1 MIRYLVIIKYDRL
14 LYFKLKISLDYVQ
27 FQDFLEN
34 SQNSHIEEA
43 NFQKLGMIVGISAF
57 PVGISSIRI

>member
-1 MIRYLVIIKYDRL
+1 MGSGYCLIRYLVIIKYDRL
-14 LYFKLKISLDYVQ
+14 LYFKLKISLYSVQ

-43 NFQKLGMIVGISAF
+43 NFQKLGMIVGI
-57 PVGISSIRI
+57 

>member
-1 MIRYLVIIKYDRL
+1 MGSGYCLIRYLVIIKYDRL

-43 NFQKLGMIVGISAF
+43 NFQKLGMIVGI
-57 PVGISSIRI
+57 

>member
-1 MIRYLVIIKYDRL
+1 MGSGYCLIRYLVIVKYDRL
-14 LYFKLKISLDYVQ
+14 LYFKLKISLYSVQ

-43 NFQKLGMIVGISAF
+43 NFQKLGMIVGI
-57 PVGISSIRI
+57 

>member
-1 MIRYLVIIKYDRL
+1 MGSGHCLIRYLVIVKYDRL
-14 LYFKLKISLDYVQ
+14 QYFKLKISLDSVQ

-43 NFQKLGMIVGISAF
+43 NFQKLGMIVGI
-57 PVGISSIRI
+57 